1 MNDLVAKL
9 RSSIP
14 SEALGVEIGAHS
26 LPIEGLTPYYIDRVA
41 QFAGTNGV
49 VDILADACALPLRS
63 ESLDY
68 LCSSHVLE
76 HLSEPLTSLW
86 EWHRVLRRGGFLY
99 LVVPDKRFTF
109 DHTRKVTDTSHHL
122 EEFLHGSSVAASRE
136 HIRQFI
142 YDTDWA
148 RLQPASVAENA
159 KVERDAHYQHWV
171 SVLSSGEGLDIH
183 YHTFTPDSLVAT
195 LRAAGFIGGLKPAFD
210 VVGTAERHPA
220 QRGDGIGMLLRRSG
234 GDSGSPSDCE
244 TFVASNRRARTPNLQ
259 LVCPATLAPLRFKEG
274 RLNVLGYQ
282 HHYELSNEIPCLI
295 TPSSVKVRRRWNSR
309 IWRRLTLFKARF

>member
-183 YHTFTPDSLVAT
+183 YHTFTPVLVGCDIT
-195 LRAAGFIGGLKPAFD
+195 GGWIHRRLEACIRRGRNRRS
-210 VVGTAERHPA
+210 VTRA
-220 QRGDGIGMLLRRSG
+220 QRRGTGLACCSG
-234 GDSGSPSDCE
+234 VVVAIQVRPPIVRPLSPQ
-244 TFVASNRRARTPNLQ
+244 T
-259 LVCPATLAPLRFKEG
+259 EG
-274 RLNVLGYQ
+274 HVLPIF
-282 HHYELSNEIPCLI
+282 N
-295 TPSSVKVRRRWNSR
+295 
-309 IWRRLTLFKARF
+309 